1 MKLTGLLKN
10 RVDAAETNA
19 EKKAIIAQAGIELTD
34 SELEHVAG
42 GRSPISR
49 PGTKPKPTTPG
60 QGSGSGNSES

>member
-1 MKLTGLLKN
+1 MRLTGLLKN

-42 GRSPISR
+42 GRGYSQPKI
-49 PGTKPKPTTPG
+49 KPKPTPPG
-60 QGSGSGNSES
+60 QGSNSGNSES